1 MCSNTNIMNNINRT
15 NFKLKIKYEAIKV
28 AFILYAIFNFN
39 GLIAQTK
46 TPQHAW
52 SFGLTNA
59 LNKGVKTDSLGN
71 LYMVGQTGGNADFDP
86 SAATSTTPIGIYI
99 AKYTPNKELVWVTSI
114 SAGTC
119 NFFDVSAGGKVVL
132 VGGYASSTLF
142 AGSGGAYMAT
152 INNNGTLLGA
162 YSLPNDGNNGGSVAN
177 DMLSCV
183 FDKNENVVVRGRF
196 GVTGSILRSIDL
208 DPATGFQA
216 PTTYSSASG
225 TTDYL
230 VRLTANLTYLNHR
243 FIGGGLIGSSWD
255 MKMRNDTLYWAVDLN
270 GSTNFNQGNS
280 TAFNETGPQ
289 CIVAYNATNFNVLWT
304 CPLAVGT
311 TNSNMRLAFNNNNEL
326 AVAYQSNWATNV
338 DLDPHPL
345 GVYSFISKRL
355 PTGLYSVYL
364 AHYNAT
370 NGTLIAGNKQ
380 PRMVIDTIDGYPN
393 MYVNGFYIDKKN
405 GYYFSGAANGTFDFD
420 RNPTSTY
427 IRVATTFDSY
437 FAKYNT
443 DLNLE
448 YAGIFQNTANSSDG
462 FTGIV
467 STDSTSVYV
476 AGTYVNTH
484 NIDSTKLS
492 PNLPLLNAT
501 ATNTVLAKYV
511 GEPCIIN
518 LNINSADNIESCK
531 INVTAVATSLTIPL
545 KYQWYRNGVLLT
557 ADTFA
562 NIINTTAGI
571 YQCKVSNSCGEKW
584 SKKIT
589 LTTLTDYTTN
599 FGYPLDGNVL
609 NELAT
614 TQNGV
619 ATAITYGKDRYGV
632 NNKAAVF
639 NGTSSVIEVTGSMIS
654 GNNNGVSV
662 WFKRANLNKKAMSLI
677 GFQIASPGSWNPI
690 LYLDSIGRLSGYVYP
705 GSGGPIYSSGIV
717 MDTNWHHAAWTYSS
731 ALGKQIIYLDGVEVG
746 SMTSAALQIGTS
758 NIFKIGN
765 GYLNTTLQNVNTT
778 GNNQFFEGLID
789 DVRITSTLKAGNVI
803 QLYNDIKIYGQIPA
817 ASSSGAVPICAGVST
832 TVQVIVGNS
841 GLSYQWYNQPSKGT
855 FTALADGVSYSGV
868 KTNALTI
875 NSMPS
880 TDMSLRNTI
889 TDNFCNS
896 VDYYNLN
903 LTGIVNSTIV
913 SQPVNQTACVGGTA
927 MFTINVAGGQSY
939 VWKKN
944 GVVIPNSNNDT
955 LILTNITTS
964 DFTSYTCEVTGC
976 NSVIINS
983 NAATLTAAAATIT
996 TNTTVSN
1003 SLVCLGSSVY
1013 FFVGAQNA
1021 ASYQWKKN
1029 NVNIPNSNNDT
1040 LFINSVQSSD
1050 VANYTCEITG
1060 CSNNVLVSGAATFT
1074 ITTNFATTNLVSYWK
1089 FDNNLTPTVGTNTF
1103 TPTNTSFAYTTDR
1116 ANITNKAVMLT
1127 ATNNALVLA
1136 SPVTTDNVSVSLWY
1150 KRVANSSGEAIIGSN
1165 SANYGDMLFIN
1176 GSGILGYQV
1185 GGSGFQSLGVTVTN
1199 GWHHFVVTKAGTTTK
1214 IYLDGNNITIPT
1226 TIVAPPV
1233 MGSGASNT
1241 QINRFGNTAPIYNTN
1256 GAKGTFDE
1264 IRIYSSV
1271 LTATQVSALFQMAE
1285 FNSISGFGAVCLG
1298 STASASVN
1306 VTAGSNVTY
1315 QWLKNGSPIQGANAA
1330 TYTVNNVQ
1338 ATDTGSYSCLIGLS
1352 TACAG
1357 VYSTN
1362 IVLSIIQSNLA
1373 ITSHPNNQ
1381 NICPLQENQFISFQ
1395 VTATGSNLTY
1405 QWKKNGINIP
1415 NAFNSIYGVNIANV
1429 VNNDSFTVMVSNGCS
1444 SILSNVALVKFID
1457 ALQITSQ
1464 PTNLNICPNAN
1475 ALFVIKTNGQNATYV
1490 WQKNGVSI
1498 PNSNNDSLL
1507 LTNVTTADA
1516 ANYRV
1521 IMNYTCGNVI
1531 SNTVTL
1537 SISNSTQITSQPVS
1551 QTVCTSQGFNFSVTA
1566 AGDSLKYQWKL
1577 NGNNI
1582 AGANSSTFSKTLVN
1596 AADSGNYT
1604 VSISGT
1610 CGSQNSSVAK
1620 LSIVNSISILT
1631 QPSAVNLCQGSV
1643 SYLSLVASGNNNNY
1657 TWFKNGTAVA
1667 NSNNDTLYFNSLSN
1681 SDAGNYICEVTS
1693 SCGTVNSTI
1702 AAVSVKVKSVFNFN
1716 KTICNGETFTFKGN
1730 TLTQSGTY
1738 IDTTSNAVGCDS
1750 IITLNLTVNAPLT
1763 VSIINNQNTLT
1774 ATAGFNKYQWYLN
1787 NVIIAGAINANH
1799 TAVANGDYIVKV
1811 KDATNCEATSNTL
1824 VIQNVG
1830 LETLNPLTFTIYP
1843 NPANKTLSIESNTD
1857 ITDIQIFALSGALV
1871 KNAVLTNKTIAVD
1884 DLTSGI
1890 YLIKVTDN
1898 KGYSLTRKFVK
1909 Q

>member
-1 MCSNTNIMNNINRT
+1 MNYKNKT
-15 NFKLKIKYEAIKV
+15 NFKLTIKYEAIKV

-39 GLIAQTK
+39 GLIAQSK

-71 LYMVGQTGGNADFDP
+71 LYLVGQTGGNADFDP
-86 SAATSTTPIGIYI
+86 GTSTSTISAGVYI
-99 AKYTPNKELVWVTSI
+99 AKYTPNKELVWATSI

-132 VGGYASSTLF
+132 VGGYTSSTLF

-152 INNNGTLLGA
+152 INNNGTLLSS

-183 FDKNENVVVRGRF
+183 FDKNENVIIRGRF

-208 DPATGFQA
+208 DPATGFQTA
-216 PTTYSSASG
+216 TTYSSASG

-243 FIGGGLIGSSWD
+243 FIGGGQIGNSWD
-255 MKMRNDTLYWAVDLN
+255 MKMRNDTLYWAVELN
-270 GSTNFNQGNS
+270 GATNFNQGNS
-280 TAFNETGPQ
+280 TAFSETGPQ

-311 TNSNMRLAFNNNNEL
+311 TNSNMRLAFNSNNEL

-345 GVYSFISKRL
+345 GTYSFISRRL
-355 PTGLYSVYL
+355 STGLYSLYL
-364 AHYNAT
+364 AHYNTT

-380 PRMVIDTIDGYPN
+380 PRMVIDSIESYPN
-393 MYVNGFYIDKKN
+393 IYLNGFYIDKKG

-427 IRVATTFDSY
+427 IRAASTFDSY
-437 FAKYNT
+437 FAKYNA
-443 DLNLE
+443 DLNIE
-448 YAGIFQNTANSSDG
+448 YAAIFQNTANSSDG
-462 FTGIV
+462 FSGIV
-467 STDSTSVYV
+467 STDSSAVYV
-476 AGTYVNTH
+476 AGTYVSTH
-484 NIDSTKLS
+484 NVDSTKLS

-511 GEPCIIN
+511 GEPCVIN

-531 INVTAVATSLTIPL
+531 INVTAIATSLTMPL

-571 YQCKVSNSCGEKW
+571 YQCKVSNNCGEKW

-589 LTTLTDYTTN
+589 LTTLTSFTTN
-599 FGYPLDGNVL
+599 YSYPLDGNTL
-609 NELAT
+609 NELGT

-639 NGTSSVIEVTGSMIS
+639 NGTSSVIDITGSMIS

-662 WFKRANLNKKAMSLI
+662 WFKRANLNRKAMSLI
-677 GFQIASPGSWNPI
+677 GFQIASPGSWNPV
-690 LYLDSIGRLSGYVYP
+690 LYLDSTGRLSGYVYP
-705 GSGGPIYSSGIV
+705 GGGSPIYSSGIV
-717 MDTNWHHAAWTYSS
+717 MDTNWHHAAWTYSA

-789 DVRITSTLKAGNVI
+789 DVKITSTLKAGNVI
-803 QLYNDIKIYGQIPA
+803 QLFNDIKIYGQTPASLNVGSNIIPI
-817 ASSSGAVPICAGVST
+817 PICAGTSAT
-832 TVQVIVGNS
+832 TQVLVGNS
-841 GLSYQWYNQPSKGT
+841 GLNYQWFSEVTKGT
-855 FTALADGVSYSGV
+855 FSPLANGANYSGV

-880 TDMSLRNTI
+880 TDLYLRNSI
-889 TDNFCNS
+889 SDNFCNAI
-896 VDYYNLN
+896 DYNIYLI
-903 LTGIVNSTIV
+903 GIINTTIDR
-913 SQPVNQTACVGGTA
+913 QPSNQTGCVGGTA
-927 MFTINVAGGQSY
+927 MFNVSAAGGQSY

-944 GVVIPNSNNDT
+944 GIAIPNSNNDT
-955 LILTNITTS
+955 LILTNLTS
-964 DFTSYTCEVTGC
+964 TDFTSYTCEITGC
-976 NSVIINS
+976 NSAIINS
-983 NAATLTAAAATIT
+983 NAATLTAAPASIT

-1029 NVNIPNSNNDT
+1029 NVNIPNTNNDT
-1040 LFINSVQSSD
+1040 LMINAVQSND
-1050 VANYTCEITG
+1050 AGNYTCEITG
-1060 CSNNVLVSGAATFT
+1060 CSNNVLVSGAATFS
-1074 ITTNFATTNLVSYWK
+1074 ITTNFATNNLVSYWK

-1103 TPTNTSFAYTTDR
+1103 TPTNTSYAFTTDR
-1116 ANITNKAVMLT
+1116 ASVANKAVMLT
-1127 ATNNALVLA
+1127 ATNNALALT
-1136 SPVTTDNVSVSLWY
+1136 SPVTTDNISVSLWY
-1150 KRVANSSGEAIIGSN
+1150 KRVANSAGEAIIGSN
-1165 SANYGDMLFIN
+1165 STNYGDMLFIN
-1176 GSGILGYQV
+1176 ASGTLGYQV
-1185 GGSGFQSLGVTVTN
+1185 GGSGFQSLGVTIAN

-1214 IYLDGNNITIPT
+1214 IYVDGNNITIPT

-1271 LTATQVSALFQMAE
+1271 LTATQVSDLFQLAE
-1285 FNSISGFGAVCLG
+1285 INSISGFGAVCLG

-1306 VTAGSNVTY
+1306 VTAGPNVTY
-1315 QWLKNGSPIQGANAA
+1315 QWLKNGIPIQGANTA

-1338 ATDTGSYSCLIGLS
+1338 VTDTGSYSCLVGLS

-1362 IVLSIIQSNLA
+1362 IGLSIVPNNLA
-1373 ITSHPNNQ
+1373 ITTQPTNQ
-1381 NICPLQENQFISFQ
+1381 NVCPLQENNFITFQ
-1395 VTATGSNLTY
+1395 VTATGTNLTY

-1415 NAFNSIYGVNIANV
+1415 NAINAIYQVNIANV
-1429 VNNDSFTVMVSNGCS
+1429 ANNDSFTVMVSNNCS

-1464 PTNLNICPNAN
+1464 PTNLNVCANTN
-1475 ALFVIKTNGQNATYV
+1475 ALFVIKTDGQNITYV

-1507 LTNVTTADA
+1507 LTNVTAADV

-1521 IMNYTCGNVI
+1521 MMSYVCGSVI
-1531 SNTVTL
+1531 SSTVTL
-1537 SISNSTQITSQPVS
+1537 SISSPTQIASQPVAQS
-1551 QTVCTSQGFNFSVTA
+1551 VCASQGFNFSVTA
-1566 AGDSLKYQWKL
+1566 LGNNLHYQWKL

-1582 AGANSSTFSKTLVN
+1582 TGANSSTFSKTLVSAN
-1596 AADSGNYT
+1596 DSGNYT
-1604 VSISGT
+1604 VTVTGT
-1610 CGSQNSSVAK
+1610 CGSETSNSVK

-1631 QPSAVNLCQGSV
+1631 QPSAVNLCQGSA
-1643 SYLSLVASGNNNNY
+1643 SYLSLVASGNNNTY
-1657 TWFKNGTAVA
+1657 SWFKNGTALT
-1667 NSNNDTLYFNSLSN
+1667 NSNNDTLYFNNLSSN
-1681 SDAGNYICEVTS
+1681 DAGNYKCEVTS
-1693 SCGTVNSTI
+1693 SCGSVSSAI
-1702 AAVSVKVKSVFNFN
+1702 AAVSVKSKSAFNFN

-1730 TLTQSGTY
+1730 ALSQSGTY
-1738 IDTTSNAVGCDS
+1738 YDTTSNSVGCDS

-1763 VSIINNQNTLT
+1763 VSISNNQNVLT
-1774 ATAGFNKYQWYLN
+1774 ATTGFSSYQWYLN
-1787 NVIIAGAINANH
+1787 NAIITGATNATH
-1799 TAVANGDYIVKV
+1799 TATANGDYTVKV
-1811 KDATNCEATSNTL
+1811 KDATNCEATSNVL

-1830 LETLNPLTFTIYP
+1830 LETLNPLMFTIYP
-1843 NPANKTLSIESNTD
+1843 NPATKTLSIESNTD
-1857 ITDIQIFALSGALV
+1857 IIDIQIFTISGALV
-1871 KNAVLTNKTIAVD
+1871 KNAVLTNNTITVE

-1890 YLIKVTDN
+1890 YFINITDN
-1898 KGYSLTRKFVK
+1898 KGYTLTRKFVK